1 MGRKWASVWASQ
13 WPRNDDTQR
22 GQRQRRA
29 RPERMRDSSCLVNS
43 TKQGDACLSCDA
55 ATSDRRHVRDANDS
69 PRELLWPPFDKLL
82 KEKSDGRVY
91 FSARTR
97 WWSCFKQW
105 IFIFPFWF
113 FLFYSPDR
121 ERCFFFFNE
130 IKWIKFIKRKIV
142 GEAIFRWLDIARLFC
157 WEMNFIRSRVKH
169 SFLTRNREIRKSRA
183 Y

>member
-91 FSARTR
+91 FSAEMVILLQTVNFYI
-97 WWSCFKQW
+97 S
-105 IFIFPFWF
+105 ILILS
-113 FLFYSPDR
+113 FLFSGSR
-121 ERCFFFFNE
+121 KMFFFFNE
-130 IKWIKFIKRKIV
+130 IKFIKRKIV

-157 WEMNFIRSRVKH
+157 WEMNFIRSRVRH